1 MKSRTILLILGIAI
15 KSLSGLEASAQT
27 CRVNSGINSDGCM
40 SYKEVYEFDFV
51 EEKPEFPG
59 GGTELVNFINDN
71 RRYPAEA
78 YSLGIEGRVT
88 CSFVVNCDGSVS
100 NISIIRGVEKS
111 LNKEAIR
118 IIGKMPKWSPGKNE
132 TDAVPVRVNR
142 AIPFSK

>member
-1 MKSRTILLILGIAI
+1 
-15 KSLSGLEASAQT
+15 
-27 CRVNSGINSDGCM
+27 M

-118 IIGKMPKWSPGKNE
+118 IIGKMPKWSPGKIE
-132 TDAVPVRVNR
+132 GEAVPVRVIC
-142 AIPFSK
+142 AIPFRK